1 MIRTIFT
8 GIALLVSTFIFAQQ
22 STSSPYSYFGIGE
35 TTFRGTPEQQAMGG
49 LGILPDSIHINLL
62 NPASYSSLK
71 LTVITI
77 AGGTNFNTLSTDQTS
92 EKAKRTSLDYLTF
105 GIPMGKFGVAFGL
118 NAQTAVGYRIQTVA
132 EDLSNMEQFLGEG
145 GTNRVFAGAA
155 YQVTPKLSVGADLS
169 YHFGQ
174 MENTSKYFQNG
185 VHFGTRIRQETTLNG
200 FTANLGVMYKSKFQ
214 EKYDLYLS
222 STFNPFYQLD
232 YKTTGNIAS
241 IYQTNSGA
249 EVVDTSQLL
258 AERQSSFSLPS
269 KVSVGAGI
277 GLARKW
283 FVGTEAVFSG
293 KNEYTDGSAMRLSLG
308 GYYIPKYNSFTNYFS
323 RITYRAG
330 LRYENTGIVVND
342 QTINDM
348 GVNFGLS
355 FPVGNGFSDIALG
368 MEYGIRGTKNA
379 GLVQENYF
387 NINIG
392 ISFGDKWFRKVL
404 FD

>member
-8 GIALLVSTFIFAQQ
+8 GITLLVSTFIFAQQ

-222 STFNPFYQLD
+222 STFNPSYQLD

-241 IYQTNSGA
+241 IY
-249 EVVDTSQLL
+249 
-258 AERQSSFSLPS
+258 
-269 KVSVGAGI
+269 
-277 GLARKW
+277 
-283 FVGTEAVFSG
+283 
-293 KNEYTDGSAMRLSLG
+293 
-308 GYYIPKYNSFTNYFS
+308 
-323 RITYRAG
+323 
-330 LRYENTGIVVND
+330 
-342 QTINDM
+342 
-348 GVNFGLS
+348 
-355 FPVGNGFSDIALG
+355 
-368 MEYGIRGTKNA
+368 
-379 GLVQENYF
+379 
-387 NINIG
+387 
-392 ISFGDKWFRKVL
+392 
-404 FD
+404 